1 MVKRM
6 MKSQAGVGLGF
17 LLGCVVAL
25 SAPATADVVY
35 SWTTEG
41 GTTSFTDDAE
51 KIPARY
57 ASAVKEQSLESLR
70 SYPRLTIQTFTH
82 PPAVSAP
89 PPEPSKTGAAAVP
102 SAEAGLSVL
111 VGGTRFGANATV
123 VPVGRDIEGDA
134 PMVIENYRVKPAD
147 SMATRHETVIT
158 QNGRVI
164 SIRQDELS
172 QYDFTGMV
180 PPVR

>member
-1 MVKRM
+1 MLKAM
-6 MKSQAGVGLGF
+6 MKSRVGYGAIF
-17 LLGCVVAL
+17 LLTLVVGL

-41 GTTSFTDDAE
+41 GTTAFTDDAE
-51 KIPARY
+51 KIPSRY

-70 SYPRLTIQTFTH
+70 SYPRLTIQTFS

-89 PPEPSKTGAAAVP
+89 PPNRGALGTPTESSVEP
-102 SAEAGLSVL
+102 GLSVL

-123 VPVGRDIEGDA
+123 VPVGRDAEGDA
-134 PMVIENYRVKPAD
+134 PTVIETYRVKPAD

-164 SIRQDELS
+164 SIRRDELNQDDRS
-172 QYDFTGMV
+172 GMV

>member
-1 MVKRM
+1 MVKRTI
-6 MKSQAGVGLGF
+6 KSQAGFGLVF

-57 ASAVKEQSLESLR
+57 ASAVKEESLESLR
-70 SYPRLTIQTFTH
+70 SYPRLTIQTY
-82 PPAVSAP
+82 
-89 PPEPSKTGAAAVP
+89 VP
-102 SAEAGLSVL
+102 SSTRAPAQSDHETHAHSEGGQEGLSVL
-111 VGGTRFGANATV
+111 VGGTRFGNNAAV
-123 VPVGRDIEGDA
+123 VPVGGDLDGDG
-134 PMVIENYRVKPAD
+134 PTVIENYRVKPKD
-147 SMATRHETVIT
+147 SMATRHVTVIKKD
-158 QNGRVI
+158 GRII
-164 SIRQDELS
+164 SIQRNQLNQDDRS
-172 QYDFTGMV
+172 GMV

>member
-1 MVKRM
+1 MVKRT
-6 MKSQAGVGLGF
+6 MKSQAGVGLVF

-35 SWTTEG
+35 SWTTED
-41 GTTSFTDDAE
+41 GTTAFTDDAE
-51 KIPARY
+51 KIPSRY
-57 ASAVKEQSLESLR
+57 ASAVKKESLESLR
-70 SYPRLTIQTFTH
+70 SYRRLTIQTFTP

-89 PPEPSKTGAAAVP
+89 PPSGHVP
-102 SAEAGLSVL
+102 KAMSTTSAEAGLSVL
-111 VGGTRFGANATV
+111 VGGTRFGANAAV
-123 VPVGRDIEGDA
+123 VPVGRDLEGDA
-134 PMVIENYRVKPAD
+134 PMIIENYRVKPAD